1 VIKGVCKMRVAIVV
15 GLEMRK
21 KRHFGALN
29 IHGLYWKEWI
39 NYPMLCKLLNSI
51 WGGVSDASV
60 EFGSGKLSF
69 HSEKTL
75 KP

>member
-1 VIKGVCKMRVAIVV
+1 
-15 GLEMRK
+15 L
-21 KRHFGALN
+21 GALD